1 MEDFNSEKLERAKE
15 KVKRIKGFYVHLTV
29 YLLVNIFIVGNIIYN
44 SGWDAFFNFATY
56 ITPFFWG
63 IGIVA
68 HFSKAFGYDPFFGK
82 EWEQRKIKKII
93 EEEKNEADEYLKK

>member
-1 MEDFNSEKLERAKE
+1 MEEYNSEKLERAKE
-15 KVKRIKGFYVHLTV
+15 KVKMVKGFYVHFTV

-56 ITPFFWG
+56 IPPFFWG

-68 HFSKAFGYDPFFGK
+68 HFSKTFDYDPFFGK
-82 EWEQRKIKKII
+82 NWEQEKIKEIMEKEK
-93 EEEKNEADEYLKK
+93 EESEKYFKK